1 MKVVNDFKYII
12 DSVILLLE
20 LKVKVDK
27 LLSIL
32 LYVSIIGRKT
42 KSRELFLDL
51 VETRKANSVVTFKV
65 SLDFSS

>member
-1 MKVVNDFKYII
+1 MKVVNNFECVV

-65 SLDFSS
+65 SPDFSS